1 MWGGLFLADFLPK
14 LRLNL
19 MAELDLLRLIGVIVA
34 IWETRSVFSD
44 SVSKVSVASGSITS
58 VSGLAGGKYSL
69 TGAGVGFLVEF
80 GSSETV
86 PRL

>member
-1 MWGGLFLADFLPK
+1 MCAELFLVDFLPK

-19 MAELDLLRLIGVIVA
+19 SAELDLLRLIGVMVA
-34 IWETRSVFSD
+34 IWETRSVFSGSFSETAGSTG
-44 SVSKVSVASGSITS
+44 SVSVLT
-58 VSGLAGGKYSL
+58 GGKYSL
-69 TGAGVGFLVEF
+69 TGVEADFLVEF

>member
-1 MWGGLFLADFLPK
+1 M
-14 LRLNL
+14 
-19 MAELDLLRLIGVIVA
+19 A

-44 SVSKVSVASGSITS
+44 SASEVSVVSGSVAS
-58 VSGLAGGKYSL
+58 VSDLAGGKYSL
-69 TGAGVGFLVEF
+69 TGVDTGFLTEF

>member
-1 MWGGLFLADFLPK
+1 MPK

-19 MAELDLLRLIGVIVA
+19 SAELDLLRLIGVIVA
-34 IWETRSVFSD
+34 IWEMRSIFSD
-44 SVSKVSVASGSITS
+44 SASEVSVVSGSVAS

-69 TGAGVGFLVEF
+69 TGVGVGFLVEF

>member
-1 MWGGLFLADFLPK
+1 MCAELFLVDFLPK

-19 MAELDLLRLIGVIVA
+19 SAELDLLRLIGVMVA
-34 IWETRSVFSD
+34 IWETRSVFSGSFSETAGSTG
-44 SVSKVSVASGSITS
+44 SVSV
-58 VSGLAGGKYSL
+58 LAGGKYSL
-69 TGAGVGFLVEF
+69 AGVGANFLAEV

>member
-1 MWGGLFLADFLPK
+1 MELFLVDFLPK

-19 MAELDLLRLIGVIVA
+19 SGELDLLRLIGVIVA
-34 IWETRSVFSD
+34 IWEMRSVFSG
-44 SVSKVSVASGSITS
+44 SVSEASVVSGSTVSVSD
-58 VSGLAGGKYSL
+58 LAGGKYSL
-69 TGAGVGFLVEF
+69 TGVEAGFLGEF

>member
-1 MWGGLFLADFLPK
+1 MCAELFLVDFLPK

-19 MAELDLLRLIGVIVA
+19 SAELDLLRLIGVMVA
-34 IWETRSVFSD
+34 IWETRSVFSGSFSETAGSTG
-44 SVSKVSVASGSITS
+44 SVSVLT
-58 VSGLAGGKYSL
+58 GGKYSL
-69 TGAGVGFLVEF
+69 IGVEVGFLVEF

>member
-1 MWGGLFLADFLPK
+1 M
-14 LRLNL
+14 
-19 MAELDLLRLIGVIVA
+19 ELDLLRLIGVIVA
-34 IWETRSVFSD
+34 IWETRSVFSGSA
-44 SVSKVSVASGSITS
+44 SVVLAVSGSTTS

-69 TGAGVGFLVEF
+69 TGAEAGFLVEV